1 MKQAKILTQKQL
13 NLFFK
18 QLEIYPNAKR
28 NRLIIAF
35 TFFGGLRIGEVT
47 KLFWKDVVDINYCVK
62 DEMIL
67 LAENTKAK
75 ETQKV
80 FMNKKLRNEI
90 IEYKRYYSNKYSK
103 IDLDTPLL
111 ITQKRTQFSANSL
124 CQLINSIY
132 KRCGL
137 SNVTSHSGRRSFIT
151 ALANKSINAKVIM
164 NLARHRNLSTTQRYI
179 EVNDEQ
185 LKNAVELI

>member
-1 MKQAKILTQKQL
+1 MKQAKILIQKQL

-18 QLEIYPNAKR
+18 QLKIYPNAKR
-28 NRLIIAF
+28 NRLIIAL
-35 TFFGGLRIGEVT
+35 TFFGGLRIGEVA
-47 KLFWKDVVDINYCVK
+47 KLFWKDVIDINYCVK

-67 LAENTKAK
+67 LAENNKSK

-80 FMNKKLRNEI
+80 FINKKLRNEI
-90 IEYKRYYSNKYSK
+90 IEYKKFYSNKYSK
-103 IDLDTPLL
+103 INLATPLL

-132 KRCGL
+132 KSCGL

-164 NLARHRNLSTTQRYI
+164 NLARHKNLSTTQRYI

>member
-1 MKQAKILTQKQL
+1 MK
-13 NLFFK
+13 
-18 QLEIYPNAKR
+18 ES
-28 NRLIIAF
+28 
-35 TFFGGLRIGEVT
+35 G
-47 KLFWKDVVDINYCVK
+47 
-62 DEMIL
+62 
-67 LAENTKAK
+67 
-75 ETQKV
+75 
-80 FMNKKLRNEI
+80 
-90 IEYKRYYSNKYSK
+90 KYSK

-185 LKNAVELI
+185 LKML

>member
-1 MKQAKILTQKQL
+1 
-13 NLFFK
+13 
-18 QLEIYPNAKR
+18 
-28 NRLIIAF
+28 
-35 TFFGGLRIGEVT
+35 
-47 KLFWKDVVDINYCVK
+47 
-62 DEMIL
+62 MIL
-67 LAENTKAK
+67 LAENTKAN
-75 ETQKV
+75 ESQKV
-80 FMNKKLRNEI
+80 FINKKLRNEI
-90 IEYKRYYSNKYSK
+90 IEYKRYYSSKYSK
-103 IDLDTPLL
+103 IDLNTPLL